1 MRDRRG
7 GQSTTVYFCLIIK
20 YIMIDHSDNNKMARI
35 IREITHVLLIKNALT
50 NNIGGQTQRT
60 HSVDVLMSTPFSPII
75 IATGAIRDKRK
86 PNPSNVTV
94 VP

>member
-1 MRDRRG
+1 
-7 GQSTTVYFCLIIK
+7 
-20 YIMIDHSDNNKMARI
+20 MIDHSDNNKMARI

-50 NNIGGQTQRT
+50 NNIGGQTLRT
-60 HSVDVLMSTPFSPII
+60 HSVDVLMPTPFSPII